1 MTQIQITIIFLLLIE
16 LGDFSCEKKQTAQT
30 VVEQGAVRITYWC
43 ASNQSEIDLA
53 TELVNKW
60 NSSHPKIQ
68 VNLQPIPASQ
78 SSEEA
83 LLAAIA
89 GKTTPDICSN
99 MWPGAMDDFT
109 SSGGLVRLDQFPDFA
124 EYLTARMPAELL
136 ESFRAPD
143 GHYYQIPW
151 KTNPIMIMYNKRMF
165 REAGIQSLP
174 HTYSEYLAAAK
185 AITKDLDGD
194 GRADQ
199 WMGYQDIRPIWWQRF
214 FDYYTHYVAASGG
227 QTLFDST
234 EICFENDASVNV
246 FRFFQEIY
254 RNGYFPRTTFQ
265 GDNFLSGRFAT
276 IFTGPWNI
284 THVEKFK
291 KPGFEYD
298 IFPVPV
304 PDDYRGPVYTY
315 GDHKNISIFSTTKHP
330 AAAWEFARFL
340 ISKQADLRLLEVCSQ
355 IPLRKNLTTN
365 PLYQRYFAANPMM
378 TKFAEQA
385 IYTRGVD
392 GSSVLKEIFDAIS
405 QEYEACAIY
414 GKRTPEEAVANA
426 AKRARVIIEWSRP
439 Q

>member
-1 MTQIQITIIFLLLIE
+1 MTQSRATIIFLLL
-16 LGDFSCEKKQTAQT
+16 LCVVCVSCEKKRTAPT
-30 VVEQGAVRITYWC
+30 VADRDVVRLTYWC

-68 VNLQPIPASQ
+68 VKLQPIPASQ

-89 GKTTPDICSN
+89 GKTTPDICAN

-109 SSGGLVRLDQFPDFA
+109 SSGGLVRLDQFPDFLD
-124 EYLTARMPAELL
+124 YLTERMPAELL

-165 REAGIQSLP
+165 RKAGIQRLP
-174 HTYSEYLAAAK
+174 RTYSEYLIAAK
-185 AITKDLDGD
+185 AITKDLNGD

-214 FDYYTHYVAASGG
+214 FDYYTHYIAASGG
-227 QTLFDST
+227 KTLFDST
-234 EICFENDASVNV
+234 DICFESDASVKV

-254 RNGYFPRTTFQ
+254 RQGYFPRTTFQ
-265 GDNFLSGRFAT
+265 GDNFLAEKFAT
-276 IFTGPWNI
+276 IITGPWNI

-304 PDDYRGPVYTY
+304 PDDYKGPVYTY

-330 AAAWEFARFL
+330 AEAWQFARFL
-340 ISKQADLRLLEVCSQ
+340 ITEQADLRLLEVCSQ

-365 PLYQRYFAANPMM
+365 PLYHRYFAANPMM

-414 GKRTPEEAVANA
+414 GKRMPEEAVANA
-426 AKRARVIIEWSRP
+426 AKRAQVIIEWSRP